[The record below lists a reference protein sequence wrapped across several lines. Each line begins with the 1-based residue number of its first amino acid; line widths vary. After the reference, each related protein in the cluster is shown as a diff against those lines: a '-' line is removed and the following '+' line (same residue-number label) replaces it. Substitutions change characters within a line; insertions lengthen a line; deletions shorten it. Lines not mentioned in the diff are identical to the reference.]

1 MGRRADRYLKVAVTF
16 ERRPDGGLRAF
27 SADVP
32 GFHLSGPDPE
42 AVFNDVVPALETLF
56 KCNRNMAVRFGA
68 VTDARAEL
76 EANGLLPPQAD
87 RETREYVA
95 PLGIAA

>member
-1 MGRRADRYLKVAVTF
+1 MGRHAETYLKVIVTF
-16 ERRPDGGLRAF
+16 ERRADGGLRAF

-56 KCNRNMAVRFGA
+56 ECNRSMRVRFGP
-68 VTDARAEL
+68 VTANARAEL
-76 EANGLLPPQAD
+76 EANGILPPQSE

-95 PLGIAA
+95 PLAA